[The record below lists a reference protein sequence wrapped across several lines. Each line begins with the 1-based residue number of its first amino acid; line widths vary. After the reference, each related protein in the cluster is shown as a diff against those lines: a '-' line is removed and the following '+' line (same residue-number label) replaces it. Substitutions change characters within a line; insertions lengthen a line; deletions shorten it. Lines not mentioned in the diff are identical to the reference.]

1 MAKRLSQRDA
11 LLLKAEAANQESRQL
26 DFKGQ
31 FEDTTEC
38 WCALIKDIVA
48 MANSGGGILVFG
60 ANSDGSPS
68 GADCN
73 AFLKFDL
80 AVISSKVFKWA
91 GHEFAELETVSVK
104 RRDGDFPALII
115 GEADVPIPFSRPGE
129 WEKPDGK
136 KKTEFAEGTVYFR
149 HGAKSAPGT
158 RADFSKWI
166 ERYAAAERQR
176 LMRGMRKIVAAPPG
190 HVVAAVT
197 TDPITS
203 IGTAGMAVQLSNDP
217 KASKIM
223 PRRAADFYPHR
234 GIELREK
241 VNNALKDMKI
251 NSHDI
256 VSVNNAYRVF
266 TDHQEFATK
275 PHDKTGPLYSDRY
288 VDWLVQQ
295 IRSNPKFLTEAR
307 TIYAAA
313 QREKGVTYTRKRR
326 KK

>member
-1 MAKRLSQRDA
+1 MAKRRSPRDA
-11 LLLKAEAANQESRQL
+11 LILKAETANQESKQL

-38 WCALIKDIVA
+38 WCALTKDIVA

-60 ANSDGSPS
+60 ANSDGIPS

-73 AFLKFDL
+73 ALLKCDL
-80 AVISSKVFKWA
+80 AVFSSKIFKWT
-91 GHEFAELETVSVK
+91 GYEFAELEIVTI
-104 RRDGDFPALII
+104 RRNDGYFPALIV

-129 WEKPDGK
+129 WEKPDGR

-166 ERYAAAERQR
+166 ERYAAAERQL
-176 LMRGMRKIVAAPPG
+176 LMRGMTKMVTAPPG

-197 TDPITS
+197 TADPIASTGTS
-203 IGTAGMAVQLSNDP
+203 GMLAQLSNDP
-217 KASKIM
+217 KAMKIT

-234 GIELREK
+234 GVELREK
-241 VNNALKDMKI
+241 INRGLKVAKI

-256 VSVNNAYRVF
+256 V
-266 TDHQEFATK
+266 
-275 PHDKTGPLYSDRY
+275 
-288 VDWLVQQ
+288 
-295 IRSNPKFLTEAR
+295 
-307 TIYAAA
+307 
-313 QREKGVTYTRKRR
+313 
-326 KK
+326 